1 MPTAEILMPVRTAHP
16 IDWTG
21 VPSGYRLPEPRVSAV
36 VRSVA
41 EAGELVHYFGGNAK
55 FCPLDPILL
64 MVPAPDQVHLVL
76 VQGMGFA
83 TAAEMQDLCVVSFAR
98 GLESIERTG
107 SIMDFAK
114 FREQE
119 GWLPQSEV
127 RAATGNAFR
136 DRMARHRANPR
147 TDPPREAMQSLI
159 HGGMYDMAS
168 PPVGASKRPE
178 GETDA

>member
-1 MPTAEILMPVRTAHP
+1 MPTGEILMPVRTAHP

-41 EAGELVHYFGGNAK
+41 EAGELVHYFGGQAG

-64 MVPAPDQVHLVL
+64 MVPGPDQTHMIL
-76 VQGMGFA
+76 VQGLGFA
-83 TAAEMQDLCVVSFAR
+83 GAAELQDLCVVSFQRALDR
-98 GLESIERTG
+98 LARTG

-114 FREQE
+114 MREDE
-119 GWLPQSEV
+119 GWLPQDQV
-127 RAATGNAFR
+127 QQALGNALH
-136 DRMARHRANPR
+136 DRMARHRASPR
-147 TDPPREAMQSLI
+147 SDPPREAMQSLI
-159 HGGMYDMAS
+159 HGGIYDMAS

-178 GETDA
+178 EEADA